1 MKNILFALLL
11 SFIASNVF
19 AQGLAVNGTGATAD
33 GSAML
38 DVSATNKGLLMPRMT
53 LTQRTAIATPAT
65 GLLVYQ
71 TDGLTGFYYNAGTPA
86 VPNWIRLSAE
96 NYWTL
101 NGSNNIYN
109 NNSGGFVGIGTTTPA
124 ERFHLSG
131 TESNIATFNGGN
143 QMYITL
149 SENNA
154 PKGYIGSFNQS
165 VTVND
170 VDFGTHGSNS
180 TGALHLITQSTP
192 RITVTNTGNVGIGT
206 VTPNAPLQLAN
217 DNLLNRK
224 FVIWE
229 LANNNHQYAGF
240 SGNGFV
246 VRYQAPSVTAS
257 HVFYSALSGTSSQE
271 LVRITGAGNVGI
283 GNSSPNAPLQFNTSL
298 ANRKIVLYDDNNNDH
313 QYYGFGINGGTLR
326 YQVDAAGADHVFFAG
341 ASAGSSNELMRI
353 TGTGNTGIGGI
364 TPNYRLDVNGRMRI
378 RSIDATT
385 NSAGLWLN
393 ASTNTERA
401 FIGMEN
407 DNSVGFFGNN
417 GAAWAFV
424 MNTQTGKVRYQD
436 GTQANGRVL
445 TSDANGVAS
454 WTQLNSTQAVRVGNF
469 GAGVNFDFSEMGSF
483 PSSGTAKYTTASI
496 TLPPGRWVII
506 ANLLINCVALPAG
519 GGIFIRTNLTESAV
533 SSVGT
538 SDVVPGTGGLISGN
552 FSYSNTFSFAS
563 GQILINNTTGANKTY
578 YLWATCSRNG
588 AAPATGAAVGAI
600 GSSFW
605 QENQLI
611 AIPMN

>member
-1 MKNILFALLL
+1 MKNILFAVLLL
-11 SFIASNVF
+11 FMGDKAL

-33 GSAML
+33 ASAML
-38 DVSATNKGLLMPRMT
+38 DVSATNKGLLLPRMT
-53 LTQRTAIATPAT
+53 LLQRTAIATPAT

-71 TDGLTGFYYNAGTPA
+71 TDGLIGFYYNAGTPA

-96 NYWTL
+96 SYWTL

-124 ERFHLSG
+124 ERFHVSG
-131 TESNIATFNGGN
+131 TESNISTFNGGN

-149 SENNA
+149 SENNV

-165 VTVND
+165 VTAND
-170 VDFGTHGSNS
+170 VDFGTYSGTN
-180 TGALHLITQSTP
+180 GAVHLITQGIP
-192 RITVTNTGNVGIGT
+192 RLTVSNAGNIGIGLT
-206 VTPNAPLQLAN
+206 TPNAPLQ
-217 DNLLNRK
+217 
-224 FVIWE
+224 
-229 LANNNHQYAGF
+229 F
-240 SGNGFV
+240 S
-246 VRYQAPSVTAS
+246 
-257 HVFYSALSGTSSQE
+257 
-271 LVRITGAGNVGI
+271 
-283 GNSSPNAPLQFNTSL
+283 NSIV
-298 ANRKIVLYDDNNNDH
+298 NRKIVLYDNNNNDH

-326 YQVDAAGADHVFFAG
+326 YQTDASGADHVFYA
-341 ASAGSSNELMRI
+341 ATSATTSNELMRI
-353 TGTGNTGIGGI
+353 TGTGNVGIGGI
-364 TPNYRLDVNGRMRI
+364 TPNYRLDVNGRIRI
-378 RSIDATT
+378 RSVDATT
-385 NSAGLWLN
+385 NSAGIWLN

-401 FIGMEN
+401 FVGMEN
-407 DNSVGFFGNN
+407 DNSVGLFGNN
-417 GAAWAFV
+417 GAGWAFV
-424 MNTQTGKVRYQD
+424 MNTQTGKLRYQD

-454 WTQLNSTQAVRVGNF
+454 WTQLNSTQAVRVGSF
-469 GAGVNFDFSEMGSF
+469 GTGVNFDFSEMGSF
-483 PSSGTAKYTTASI
+483 PSGGTAKYTTASI

-533 SSVGT
+533 SGVGT

-552 FSYSNTFSFAS
+552 FSYSSTFSFAS
-563 GQILINNTTGANKTY
+563 GQILINNSSGANKTY
-578 YLWATCSRNG
+578 YLWASCSRNG
-588 AAPATGAAVGAI
+588 AAPSTGAAVGAI